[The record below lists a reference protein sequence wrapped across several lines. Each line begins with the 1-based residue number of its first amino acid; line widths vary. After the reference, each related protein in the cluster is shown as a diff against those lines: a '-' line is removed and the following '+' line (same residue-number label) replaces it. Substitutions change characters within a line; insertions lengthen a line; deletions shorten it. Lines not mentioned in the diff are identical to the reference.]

1 MRRLSLIAAAVFILF
16 SYGALFLGKSKD
28 GKIKRTRPK
37 IKETSAVYYFN
48 SRLLMSRQYFNS
60 ACLWPQRSGAE
71 EINNRGKY
79 FRPNRKAKVKI
90 NGRKYNYAANK
101 WPDIFAVY
109 FH

>member
-60 ACLWPQRSGAE
+60 ACLWPPLFLAQNKKKQMAKEMGLKISGAE
-71 EINNRGKY
+71 
-79 FRPNRKAKVKI
+79 
-90 NGRKYNYAANK
+90 
-101 WPDIFAVY
+101 
-109 FH
+109 

>member
-71 EINNRGKY
+71 VAPFIFGSIKKERTK
-79 FRPNRKAKVKI
+79 RKIRAKNK
-90 NGRKYNYAANK
+90 AA
-101 WPDIFAVY
+101 DV
-109 FH
+109 